1 MEHIKYFLKFGEE
14 EHLKELAKG
23 ILYCSTAEMFWSI
36 ENEKKIKG
44 QGDILEAR
52 TKFHVQNVAVRS
64 HNSSEN
70 ATFNTNNFMITC
82 DQAAHMPVFCLFSVY
97 EDDCDIDEKGRLII
111 NLPENKKKYI
121 IDHFPEANAV
131 AIITN
136 PVRFLDDVV
145 RSIGC
150 DVKHEE
156 VHYFNIDKGFSI
168 NGSNQ
173 KSMDGEYIKYIMQD
187 SSENTQEGNKIYKFN
202 VAHAYRTLF
211 CKDEFFRYE
220 QEYRIILPNET
231 KFSGHKY
238 PIHLSEKIGILSL
251 ADFFK

>member
-156 VHYFNIDKGFSI
+156 MHYFLIRAFRSMAVIRNRWMGNTLSTSCRILLRILKKEIKFTNLMLPMRIERFFVKMSFLDTNRNI
-168 NGSNQ
+168 
-173 KSMDGEYIKYIMQD
+173 E
-187 SSENTQEGNKIYKFN
+187 
-202 VAHAYRTLF
+202 LF
-211 CKDEFFRYE
+211 FQMKQY
-220 QEYRIILPNET
+220 
-231 KFSGHKY
+231 
-238 PIHLSEKIGILSL
+238 L
-251 ADFFK
+251 ADINIRYI